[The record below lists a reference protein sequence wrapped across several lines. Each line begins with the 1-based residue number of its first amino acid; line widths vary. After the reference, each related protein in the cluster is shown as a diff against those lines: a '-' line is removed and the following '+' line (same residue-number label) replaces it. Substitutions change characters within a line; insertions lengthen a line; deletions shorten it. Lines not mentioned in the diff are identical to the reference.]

1 MSMLNF
7 LDDKDALRSMSSGL
21 RNITDTISNDTKW
34 GFDKDWEDFILGMTF
49 MNPQAYGI
57 RIQNRL
63 IAQMEGL
70 KVKAKDN
77 AGDFVDISGKAYE
90 CKTSILTR
98 GHSQFHVVQIRPW
111 QGSDYYCVLFDIRTE
126 DFKAYCFKLTSEE
139 MKKELLI
146 LNATAAHGTS
156 SANRKNTNIE
166 YRFSM
171 SVSDESEHFQRW
183 KNNYSTDFDFN
194 SRIDINELLEKER
207 LQSIE
212 SRKNQRIILEAKLR
226 KTKEKTKALK
236 K

>member
-7 LDDKDALRSMSSGL
+7 LNDKDALRSMSAGL
-21 RNITDTISNDTKW
+21 RNITDIISNDTKW

-49 MNPQAYGI
+49 MNPQTYGI

-63 IAQMEGL
+63 IAQLEGL

-77 AGDFVDISGKAYE
+77 TGDFVDISGKAYE
-90 CKTSILTR
+90 CKTSILMR
-98 GHSQFHVVQIRPW
+98 GHSQFHVVQVRPW

-126 DFKAYCFKLTSEE
+126 KFQAYCFKLTSEE
-139 MKKELLI
+139 MKKELL
-146 LNATAAHGTS
+146 LLGATAAHGTS

-171 SVSDESEHFQRW
+171 AVSDNSEHFQRW
-183 KNNYSTDFDFN
+183 KNNYSTDFDFEN
-194 SRIDINELLEKER
+194 KIDINELLEKER
-207 LQSIE
+207 LQSVE
-212 SRKNQRIILEAKLR
+212 DRKNQRIILEAKLR
-226 KTKEKTKALK
+226 KAKEKTKALK